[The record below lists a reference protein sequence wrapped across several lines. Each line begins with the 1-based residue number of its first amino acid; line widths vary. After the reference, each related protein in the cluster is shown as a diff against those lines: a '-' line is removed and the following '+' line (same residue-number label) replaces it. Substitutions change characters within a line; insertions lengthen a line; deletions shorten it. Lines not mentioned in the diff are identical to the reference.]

1 MYERVYCWLLIVLGV
16 AGGACATYKA
26 CRSVRMHRGGVC
38 ATYNACRSVR
48 MLGKGGR
55 KGPAPPITPAGQCAC
70 SVRGGRGLRH
80 YYACRSARGVGF
92 DSVIYIGKLSVNL

>member
-48 MLGKGGR
+48 MLGKGG
-55 KGPAPPITPAGQCAC
+55 
-70 SVRGGRGLRH
+70 GGRGLRH
-80 YYACRSARGVGF
+80 
-92 DSVIYIGKLSVNL
+92 L